1 MYRLL
6 SIIFFGIAVICLFFP
21 WMSSGV
27 DAESFELV
35 YEPAYKLIWM
45 QPIIIIG
52 YLGFIITIFIPRFQK
67 GTNKIVP
74 FIGLLVLVFGLLNL
88 AVRPLFGFSTFAFSI
103 LSTYITEL
111 VEPAFI
117 IAVLASVVS
126 LIMYAIYLKTSDGN
140 LFNTK

>member
-1 MYRLL
+1 
-6 SIIFFGIAVICLFFP
+6 
-21 WMSSGV
+21 MSSGV

-45 QPIIIIG
+45 QPIIILG
-52 YLGFIITIFIPRFQK
+52 YLSFIITISIPGFQK

-74 FIGLLVLVFGLLNL
+74 FIGLLVLVLGLLNL
-88 AVRPLFGFSTFAFSI
+88 AVRPLFGFSTFTFSI

-126 LIMYAIYLKTSDGN
+126 LIMYAIYLKTSED
-140 LFNTK
+140 